1 MKEAEKETFLLLS
14 MRMNTIRF
22 FETGNWKKGTG
33 DVIMNKTKEKE
44 HK

>member
-22 FETGNWKKGTG
+22 FETGKLEKGNG
-33 DVIMNKTKEKE
+33 RCYNE
-44 HK
+44 